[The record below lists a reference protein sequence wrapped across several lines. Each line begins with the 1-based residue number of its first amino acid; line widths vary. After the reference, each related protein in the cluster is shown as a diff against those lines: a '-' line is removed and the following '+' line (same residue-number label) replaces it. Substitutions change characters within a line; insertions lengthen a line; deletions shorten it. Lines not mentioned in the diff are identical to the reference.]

1 MNTGFGA
8 GKEPRE
14 TQKSCVNWYDY
25 GARMYDPAIARW
37 NAVDPQ
43 ADRYLSISPYAYTAN
58 NPILFK
64 DPNGE
69 EIWIYYQDA
78 DGNEQK
84 MQYTSGM
91 KYEGDNQF
99 VGSVVSNLNKM
110 ASTEL
115 GSQLL
120 NPLISS
126 ENTFDFTNTF
136 YKDQNGNDVKDVLR
150 FDEYEGGGGR
160 IDAGA
165 LLAGMDAS
173 QALGSTAHELFH
185 GYQTENGQGGG
196 SIMNEVEAYMFE
208 YSLQNEYEF
217 KSENFAF
224 GSTIPLGRN
233 NEAGKLWEQSFNNLY
248 TSDKFSTP
256 DFVNAVKSFKA
267 GSLKN
272 GTGLYSNHS
281 LQRANQKKSMIARF
295 YPLIR

>member
-1 MNTGFGA
+1 
-8 GKEPRE
+8 
-14 TQKSCVNWYDY
+14 
-25 GARMYDPAIARW
+25 MYDPSLGRW
-37 NAVDPQ
+37 NTVDPQ
-43 ADRYLSISPYAYTAN
+43 AERYLSISPYAFTAN

-84 MQYTSGM
+84 LQYNSGM
-91 KYEGDNQF
+91 KYEGGNQF
-99 VGSVVSNLNKM
+99 AGSVVSSLNKM

-136 YKDQNGNDVKDVLR
+136 YKDQNGNEVKDVLR

-165 LLAGMDAS
+165 LLAGMDDS
-173 QALGSTAHELFH
+173 QALGATAHELFH
-185 GYQTENGQGGG
+185 GYQHENGQGGS

-208 YSLQNEYEF
+208 YSLQNEYAF
-217 KSENFAF
+217 KSENFGF
-224 GSTIPLGRN
+224 SSTIPLGTN
-233 NEAGKLWEQSFNNLY
+233 NNAGKLWEQSFNSLY
-248 TSDKFSTP
+248 TGNKFSTP
-256 DFVNAVKSFKA
+256 NFVNAVNSFKA
-267 GSLKN
+267 GSIKN
-272 GTGLYSNHS
+272 ASGLYSNTPLRRS
-281 LQRANQKKSMIARF
+281 NQTKSMISRF
-295 YPLIR
+295 YPLLR